1 MSTIEYFNLP
11 WKDKWEWEKVQIPT
25 FTQRYVEN
33 SKTYASKDLQ
43 LFNAALY
50 NGDSNGRM
58 TWGEV
63 YERVENYAC
72 GLMSIGLEK
81 QDMAGIM
88 APSGPYWSHADFA
101 LACANGV
108 SVAIYPT
115 LSLREVTYIVNDSG
129 CKFIFVRGENLLDMI
144 LSGFSEMKKLE
155 KIIMMDREYK
165 SSDDRIISMG
175 DLEKAGIEWKKDKAN
190 YDAYIA
196 RRDGVELEDIYTIL
210 YTSGTTGQGKGV
222 VLTQHNCSSRMYGV
236 NEFFDYCGMGFKTEY
251 TTLCFLPL
259 AHIFDRGSC
268 QGAAIYNGCTIAY
281 ADSPGTLLD
290 DLQKYNPHWINCV
303 PRLYEKIYIQ
313 LQQKMG
319 ESGLKRKL
327 FDWALK
333 VGEEV
338 FMQRYDPETDT
349 YNMGHDFDIT
359 GNLPLGLKIKYKIAD
374 KLFAKVRA
382 LFGKNFKHSFSAS
395 ASISPELLKF
405 FYIIGIRVS
414 EGYGST
420 ESFNACSNMPLLACR
435 PGSVGLAS
443 NGSRLRVSDIGELEI
458 SGAGVFKR
466 YWNKPEETAESFTPD
481 GWFKTGDKVEV
492 DKYGY
497 YKIVDRIKNIICLAT
512 GKNVAPAKVES
523 QFATSPYIDQ
533 VFPIGDE
540 RAVISTLLVPNFNY
554 FMEKFDNEG
563 IDYDKSQVVI
573 DNSAGAPLVIKVGPE
588 FIEKGNIRE
597 LIAEEVKK
605 ANSELEGFEQI
616 KQYTILSERFT
627 EGNGMLTPTQKTKKR
642 IILEKYAPVI
652 DNMYS
657 LK

>member
-1 MSTIEYFNLP
+1 MTQIDYFNLP
-11 WKDKWEWEKVQIPT
+11 WKEQWEWERIQLPT
-25 FTQRYVEN
+25 VTKRYVEN
-33 SKTYASKDLQ
+33 SEKFASKDFQ

-50 NGDSNGRM
+50 NGDCGGKM
-58 TWGEV
+58 TCGDV
-63 YERVENYAC
+63 YARVENYAC
-72 GLMSIGLEK
+72 GLMSIGLGK

-88 APSGPYWSHADFA
+88 SASGPYWTQADMA
-101 LACANGV
+101 LSCANGV

-115 LSLREVTYIVNDSG
+115 LSLKEASYIVNDSG
-129 CKFIFVRGENLLDMI
+129 SRFLFLRGNNVLNMM
-144 LSGFSEMKKLE
+144 LSGFKDMPKLE
-155 KIIMMDREYK
+155 KIIVMDREYK
-165 SSDDRIISMG
+165 STDPRVISLG
-175 DLEKAGIEWKKDKAN
+175 DLEKAGIEWKKDKKN
-190 YDAYIA
+190 YDAYLA
-196 RRDGVELEDIYTIL
+196 RRDGVVLDDIYTIL

-222 VLTQHNCSSRMYGV
+222 VLTHHNYSSRMNGV
-236 NEFFDYCGMGFKTEY
+236 NEFFNYCGMGFKSEY

-319 ESGLKRKL
+319 VSGLKRKL

-333 VGEEV
+333 TGEQV
-338 FMQRYDPETDT
+338 FMQRYDAETDT

-395 ASISPELLKF
+395 ASISPDLLKF

-420 ESFNACSNMPLLACR
+420 ESFNACTNMPLLACR

-443 NGSRLRVSDIGELEI
+443 NGSRARVSGIGELEI
-458 SGAGVFKR
+458 SGAGIFKR
-466 YWNKPEETAESFTPD
+466 YWNKPEETAVAFTPD

-497 YKIVDRIKNIICLAT
+497 YKIVDRIKSIICLAT

-523 QFATSPYIDQ
+523 QFATSPYIEQ
-533 VFPIGDE
+533 VFTIGDE
-540 RAVISTLLVPNFNY
+540 RAVISTLLVPSLTF
-554 FMEKFDNEG
+554 FKEKFDREG
-563 IDYDKSQVVI
+563 IEYDKSKVVI
-573 DNSAGAPLVIKVGPE
+573 DNSAGAPVVVKVGPD
-588 FIEKGNIRE
+588 FIDKGNIRE
-597 LIAEEVKK
+597 LIAEEVAR
-605 ANSELEGFEQI
+605 ANKELEEYERI
-616 KQYTILSERFT
+616 KQYTILTERFT
-627 EGNGMLTPTQKTKKR
+627 EQNGMLTPTQKTKKKV
-642 IILEKYAPVI
+642 ILEKYASDI
-652 DNMYS
+652 EKMYS
-657 LK
+657 HK